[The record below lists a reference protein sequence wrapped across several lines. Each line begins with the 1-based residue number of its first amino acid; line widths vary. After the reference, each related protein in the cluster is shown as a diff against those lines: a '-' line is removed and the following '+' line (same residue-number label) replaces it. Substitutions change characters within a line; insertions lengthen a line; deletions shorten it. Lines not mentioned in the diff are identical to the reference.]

1 MEAIKI
7 RDDLFWTG
15 VYDPN
20 LRRFD
25 IVMETKKGSTYNSYV
40 LKGHDKTI
48 LIDGS
53 KKGFAAEWLTRINA
67 VVDPKAID
75 ILIVQHTEPDHSSAI
90 NDLLEINPEIEIY
103 GSMLAMSIL
112 SEIVNRPF
120 HKNII
125 KEGQIL
131 DIGGL
136 TLHFFVT
143 PNIHWPDT
151 IMTYVPERGYLFT
164 CDFFGAHISP
174 QAMLVSEL
182 AAEFKDYEAAF
193 SYYYHTIMEPLKP
206 FARKALDR
214 VRDLDIKLILN
225 SHGPII
231 DESQQIQKSIK
242 LYDQWT
248 TPLTFVNKQV
258 TIVYCSNYGYTRKM
272 ALTLNEALKNYP
284 FDVYLFDIIES
295 KQTLML
301 EKLIQADLVI
311 IGSPTIVADAI
322 HPVYD
327 LLNLLTPFQMQGKKV
342 SAFGSYGW
350 SGEAVP
356 NLLVR
361 AKQLRMLPLDE
372 GLKIRLNPSEAD
384 LEKVREYA
392 NNLATV
398 LIG

>member
-1 MEAIKI
+1 MSAIKI
-7 RDDLFWTG
+7 HEDLFWTG
-15 VYDPN
+15 VYDPH

-25 IVMETKKGSTYNSYV
+25 IVMETKKGSTYNSYI
-40 LKGHDKTI
+40 LQGQEKTV

-53 KKGFAAEWLTRINA
+53 KMGFEKEWLERISA
-67 VVDPKAID
+67 VIDPRKID
-75 ILIVQHTEPDHSSAI
+75 ILVVQHTEPDHSSAI
-90 NDLLEINPEIEIY
+90 IHLLEINPEIEVY

-112 SEIVNRPF
+112 AEIVNRPF
-120 HKNII
+120 HKNVV
-125 KEGQIL
+125 KEGQTI
-131 DIGGL
+131 DIGGY
-136 TLHFFVT
+136 TLQFFLT
-143 PNIHWPDT
+143 PNVHWPDT
-151 IMTYVPERGYLFT
+151 IITYVPERGYLFT

-174 QAMLVSEL
+174 QAMFVSRLGEEF
-182 AAEFKDYEAAF
+182 AEYEEAF
-193 SYYYHTIMEPLKP
+193 DYYYHTIMEPLKP

-214 VRDLDIKLILN
+214 VRHLPISLILN

-231 DESQQIQKSIK
+231 DTPAQIQKSIT

-248 TPLTFVNKQV
+248 TPIVFPNKQV

-272 ALTLNEALKNYP
+272 AVTLAEELRNYP
-284 FDVYLFDIIES
+284 FDVHFFDIIES
-295 KQTLML
+295 DQTIML

-356 NLLVR
+356 NVLVR
-361 AKQLRMLPLDE
+361 AKQLRMEPLDE
-372 GLKIRLNPSEAD
+372 GLKIRLNPSTVD
-384 LEKVREYA
+384 LEKVRDYA
-392 NNLATV
+392 HNLATA

>member
-1 MEAIKI
+1 
-7 RDDLFWTG
+7 
-15 VYDPN
+15 
-20 LRRFD
+20 
-25 IVMETKKGSTYNSYV
+25 
-40 LKGHDKTI
+40 
-48 LIDGS
+48 
-53 KKGFAAEWLTRINA
+53 
-67 VVDPKAID
+67 
-75 ILIVQHTEPDHSSAI
+75 
-90 NDLLEINPEIEIY
+90 
-103 GSMLAMSIL
+103 
-112 SEIVNRPF
+112 
-120 HKNII
+120 
-125 KEGQIL
+125 
-131 DIGGL
+131 
-136 TLHFFVT
+136 
-143 PNIHWPDT
+143 
-151 IMTYVPERGYLFT
+151 
-164 CDFFGAHISP
+164 
-174 QAMLVSEL
+174 
-182 AAEFKDYEAAF
+182 
-193 SYYYHTIMEPLKP
+193 
-206 FARKALDR
+206 
-214 VRDLDIKLILN
+214 
-225 SHGPII
+225 
-231 DESQQIQKSIK
+231 
-242 LYDQWT
+242 
-248 TPLTFVNKQV
+248 
-258 TIVYCSNYGYTRKM
+258 M